1 MYVAGVEEKAP
12 PAKSTKSDIILSHL
26 LPKIHPLPIFTI
38 SVCKKS
44 PNKSVFSN
52 LISKIRG
59 RWKVS
64 GGCKGIG
71 GLGGDSSELDG
82 GVSLLPAVNRKGF
95 GTERVRPQLKV
106 LVGLVR
112 SLARS
117 APVPVYG
124 FGGAPFPV
132 T

>member
-1 MYVAGVEEKAP
+1 MFFMYVAGVEEKAP

-82 GVSLLPAVNRKGF
+82 GVSLLPATFPKF
-95 GTERVRPQLKV
+95 GRGLFFVFRQLTVK
-106 LVGLVR
+106 GLVQR
-112 SLARS
+112 GCG
-117 APVPVYG
+117 PN
-124 FGGAPFPV
+124 
-132 T
+132 